1 MARNLVFGL
10 IIGLK
15 ITGMLRVRDK
25 YANDILRI
33 EQTRNIVDTKHA
45 LRHNYNAYNIN
56 EDKFIWR

>member
-25 YANDILRI
+25 YGNEILRI
-33 EQTRNIVDTKHA
+33 EQK
-45 LRHNYNAYNIN
+45 
-56 EDKFIWR
+56 

>member
-33 EQTRNIVDTKHA
+33 EQK
-45 LRHNYNAYNIN
+45 
-56 EDKFIWR
+56 